1 MNKINKIICGNAIQ
15 ELCKLENDSVDLI
28 ITSPPYFGQR
38 RYITKFVDMDEI
50 GQEESIFFYI
60 QRLKIVFSECCRV
73 CKSTGNIVFNLGDIY
88 IDGCLQLIPYQ
99 FALEVI
105 KAFNVKLI
113 NDITWVKTN
122 PTPRQYN
129 KRLINSTEPF
139 FHFVKSDDYYYNRD
153 DFLLDSKSIKSI
165 KPNKSLKKGKSYEIK
180 IRKSNLTAKEKLNAF
195 ISLAQVVS
203 EVHNG
208 EISDFRMKIKGM
220 HKKAFGGQ
228 SGGRNNQIDKQGY
241 TIIRMYGRKL
251 KRDIIE
257 NSVANTKNI
266 DHPAVFPLKVV
277 TELVKLLS
285 VENDMVLDPFCGSGQ
300 VCLAAKLLNRQYLGI
315 DLNHDYCE
323 KAEQRLKSRQ
333 TKI

>member
-1 MNKINKIICGNAIQ
+1 MNKIICGNAVQ
-15 ELCKLENDSVDLI
+15 KLCELESDSVDLV

-38 RYITKFVDMDEI
+38 RYITKYVEPDEF

-60 QRLKIVFSECCRV
+60 QRLKIVFSECCRI
-73 CKSTGNIVFNLGDIY
+73 CKPTGNIVFNLGDIY
-88 IDGCLQLIPYQ
+88 VDGSLQLIPYQ

-113 NDITWVKTN
+113 NDITWAKTN
-122 PTPRQYN
+122 PTPRQY
-129 KRLINSTEPF
+129 KRRLVSSTEPF
-139 FHFVKSDDYYYNRD
+139 FHFVKSDDYYYSRD
-153 DFLLDSKSIKSI
+153 DFLSDFKPIKSNWS
-165 KPNKSLKKGKSYEIK
+165 PKKGGGYFIK
-180 IRKSNLTAKEKLNAF
+180 IQNSNLTSREKMNA
-195 ISLAQVVS
+195 LTALTKTVQ
-203 EVHNG
+203 EVREG
-208 EISDFRMKIKGM
+208 KISDFRMKIRGV

-228 SGGRNNQIDKQGY
+228 AGGRNNQIDKQGY

-266 DHPAVFPLKVV
+266 DHPAVFPLKVI

-285 VENDMVLDPFCGSGQ
+285 AENNIVLDPFCGSGQ

-315 DLNHDYCE
+315 DLNHDYC
-323 KAEQRLKSRQ
+323 KQAEQRLKIQ
-333 TKI
+333 TI